1 MTGGVTACCAADG
14 VTERAASDPGSAQQR
29 CAPQCARDDGDARY
43 QRGDGGRPSIR
54 PNGNPWIIFHQFFSC
69 LILRG
74 SPDMERRCRD
84 RSSTIRIA
92 ARKLVDPRYGG
103 EPSFAGR
110 RARAFSWLNVWRVK
124 PSGGHD
130 YGRARRS
137 DKTPPARGAKPPLL
151 LLTWKFC
158 VSRNLSALIHSLS
171 SERR

>member
-1 MTGGVTACCAADG
+1 MTPK
-14 VTERAASDPGSAQQR
+14 SS
-29 CAPQCARDDGDARY
+29 
-43 QRGDGGRPSIR
+43 RGDGGRPSIR
-54 PNGNPWIIFHQFFSC
+54 PNGTPWIIFHQFFSC

-103 EPSFAGR
+103 EPRFAGR

-137 DKTPPARGAKPPLL
+137 DKTPPRARRKASAVTFDMEVLRLAQPLRPYPL
-151 LLTWKFC
+151 AFIRKAVTMICGRLNFA
-158 VSRNLSALIHSLS
+158 R
-171 SERR
+171 